1 MPASSTKS
9 LSISVSVAIAATV
22 GILHYAISG
31 VPRQFK
37 DVYDGFGA
45 ELPWITSFLVNSPF
59 YLWIW
64 PTVVAGGMLLHHTGH
79 IGRTSMVLVSTLGT
93 LASYTILMLGLYYP
107 IFLLGSTAAK

>member
-1 MPASSTKS
+1 MPTSNTQT

-59 YLWIW
+59 YLWIG
-64 PTVVAGGMLLHHTGH
+64 PVVVAVGMLLHQAGH
-79 IGRTSMVLVSTLGT
+79 IGRASIILVSALGT